1 MVNRS
6 IALRDTLGIIV
17 CYFIVKVL
25 CTSLCKQTA
34 EYWIIT
40 SISGVEKPSCTIFYT
55 IVTTRSY
62 FTQTWYFYE
71 FHQRR
76 KLEKRCQILIKDNG
90 GCTHRTNY
98 CFEDEMRGHSDHQ
111 EDEYQGKYQELGFW
125 VFIWWSSSW
134 EGVTIV
140 FLRRGITLLI
150 LLLRFRSENWASS
163 KEGSSLLWGLSVCHN
178 TNSSSICYCQW
189 KKFALTTHRTYFFT
203 FLIKAVRSSQVLLW
217 KCGMY
222 LFFVGLLMKLFQL
235 VGFIKTELPTNPS
248 WHYNFFTNSCR
259 QCWSHF
265 TEFGRQNSFDP
276 IS

>member
-1 MVNRS
+1 MSCCKLNIHNNHTEWLNLVVRVVRISEYLIRKFMSKNKRGIERRTQTEEVVNRS

-125 VFIWWSSSW
+125 VFIWWSSS
-134 EGVTIV
+134 
-140 FLRRGITLLI
+140 
-150 LLLRFRSENWASS
+150 
-163 KEGSSLLWGLSVCHN
+163 
-178 TNSSSICYCQW
+178 
-189 KKFALTTHRTYFFT
+189 
-203 FLIKAVRSSQVLLW
+203 
-217 KCGMY
+217 
-222 LFFVGLLMKLFQL
+222 
-235 VGFIKTELPTNPS
+235 
-248 WHYNFFTNSCR
+248 
-259 QCWSHF
+259 
-265 TEFGRQNSFDP
+265 
-276 IS
+276 